1 MYRDNNGMLGN
12 IKKETET
19 GEDIHGF
26 KALFV
31 IQQIRSGVN
40 PEAQI
45 EKELQLLMSQI
56 APSVVQDDPAA
67 AAQTQKTT
75 PIIQDRIAET
85 GRMAV
90 KHGLIAYAE
99 GACNAVARAR

>member
-1 MYRDNNGMLGN
+1 
-12 IKKETET
+12 
-19 GEDIHGF
+19 
-26 KALFV
+26 
-31 IQQIRSGVN
+31 
-40 PEAQI
+40 
-45 EKELQLLMSQI
+45 MSQI

-90 KHGLIAYAE
+90 KSGLIAYAE
-99 GACNAVARAR
+99 GACNAVARARQGSLRAKVLTEYTKAELLLKKPS

>member
-31 IQQIRSGVN
+31 IQQIRSGVI
-40 PEAQI
+40 PEA
-45 EKELQLLMSQI
+45 
-56 APSVVQDDPAA
+56 
-67 AAQTQKTT
+67 
-75 PIIQDRIAET
+75 
-85 GRMAV
+85 
-90 KHGLIAYAE
+90 
-99 GACNAVARAR
+99 